1 MNFYQLDRLSRFGLE
16 AGVVFSNGCILAML
30 VLVSYP
36 KHIIVSDLVEFG
48 STVLES
54 DVV

>member
-16 AGVVFSNGCILAML
+16 AGIMFSNSCLLAML

-36 KHIIVSDLVEFG
+36 EHIIVSDLVEFG

-54 DVV
+54 DVI